1 MTNAAFRCF
10 FPGRVRLFGKTN
22 GHSRESRATNATGKN
37 DLLRGQNKA
46 ERNCRHAQG
55 TQQIKSRSCRTV
67 FLCGSFCFS
76 VLICTPNT
84 GCPVLGVHIIFAY
97 FSVCTRNSI
106 SGAFNL
112 FSDHAFQFLRD
123 RCAICNTVIPEIRNT
138 FTLLN
143 GQITVDQKQSVGG
156 YFQLF
161 A

>member
-1 MTNAAFRCF
+1 MAEAVFRCF

-22 GHSRESRATNATGKN
+22 GHSRESRAA
-37 DLLRGQNKA
+37 LR
-46 ERNCRHAQG
+46 AQIRRAK
-55 TQQIKSRSCRTV
+55 TT
-67 FLCGSFCFS
+67 FCFS

-97 FSVCTRNSI
+97 FSVCTQNSI
-106 SGAFNL
+106 SGAFDL
-112 FSDHAFQFLRD
+112 FSNHAFQFLRD
-123 RCAICNTVIPEIRNT
+123 RCTICNTIIPEVRNA

>member
-1 MTNAAFRCF
+1 MAEAVFRCF

-84 GCPVLGVHIIFAY
+84 GCPVLGVHI
-97 FSVCTRNSI
+97 TE
-106 SGAFNL
+106 
-112 FSDHAFQFLRD
+112 HM
-123 RCAICNTVIPEIRNT
+123 IRWP
-138 FTLLN
+138 F
-143 GQITVDQKQSVGG
+143 
-156 YFQLF
+156 LF
-161 A
+161 APIAADPAFCRKLHQIPPFAQ